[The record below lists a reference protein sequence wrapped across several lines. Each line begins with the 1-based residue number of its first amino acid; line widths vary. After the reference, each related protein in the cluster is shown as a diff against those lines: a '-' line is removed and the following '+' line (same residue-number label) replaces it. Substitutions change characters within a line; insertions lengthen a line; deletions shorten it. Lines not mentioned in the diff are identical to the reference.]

1 MFVEIECSSKI
12 INELSFSFINGNLGS
27 RNKIALLAPL
37 EYTVIVLKVSNQFIL
52 AIQKEC
58 AVYTC

>member
-1 MFVEIECSSKI
+1 MFLEIECSRKI
-12 INELSFSFINGNLGS
+12 INELSFSFINGSLDS

-52 AIQKEC
+52 APS
-58 AVYTC
+58 